1 MYAFNK
7 YGIIVLEE
15 LGTIVEAEVS
25 TVNKSTEL
33 TFQ

>member
-7 YGIIVLEE
+7 YGIIVREE

-25 TVNKSTEL
+25 AANKSTEL